1 MTITYNTILV
11 QNITL
16 SFNIANRIL
25 QIEAET
31 HQPGYRPKTKI
42 DKPKVTSRPNSTN
55 LPMCAQTK
63 ANISAFP
70 PFPVAYFEKN
80 YLEST
85 IDPP

>member
-16 SFNIANRIL
+16 SFNIANRML

-42 DKPKVTSRPNSTN
+42 DKPKVTNRSNNTN
-55 LPMCAQTK
+55 LPMCAWTK

-70 PFPVAYFEKN
+70 HF
-80 YLEST
+80 
-85 IDPP
+85 